1 MRNIL
6 ILIGPSGSGKTTIA
20 RELLKSSEFELVQSI
35 TSRLPRETDAGD
47 YRFVSREEFRRMI
60 AQGAFLEWSSYKEEF
75 YGTPKDSVEEII
87 QREKNALMVLDSNGA
102 MAIKAIYHDQALVV
116 ALTRPEEAMR
126 AAIDSRA
133 IPEEEKNRRKAN
145 LTEEMD
151 HDLEICDF
159 AVFNKT
165 VKEAAKEIRSH
176 L

>member
-20 RELLKSSEFELVQSI
+20 REFLKSPEFELVQSV
-35 TSRLPRETDAGD
+35 TSRLPRETDGGD

-60 AQGAFLEWSSYKEEF
+60 GQGAFLEWSSYKGEF

-87 QREKNALMVLDSNGA
+87 QRGKTALMILDAHGA
-102 MAIKAIYHDQALVV
+102 MAIKAIFHDQALVV

-126 AAIDSRA
+126 AAIDDRA

-145 LTEEMD
+145 LTEEED
-151 HDLEICDF
+151 HDLEICDL
-159 AVFNKT
+159 AVFNRT
-165 VKEAAKEIRSH
+165 VEEAAEEIRKSF
-176 L
+176 